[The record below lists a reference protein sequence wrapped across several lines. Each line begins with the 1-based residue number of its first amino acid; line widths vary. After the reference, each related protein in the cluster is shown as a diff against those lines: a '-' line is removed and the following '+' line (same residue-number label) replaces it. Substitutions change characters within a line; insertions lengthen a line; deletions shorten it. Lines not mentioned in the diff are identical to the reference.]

1 MDFLDVL
8 KKNNEEEIKKYLVQ
22 YGKCPKPRAPFY
34 FIDKEE
40 LDNVRNTV
48 DERTNET
55 DSRNYGKTEIA
66 EQR

>member
-8 KKNNEEEIKKYLVQ
+8 KENDEEEIKKYLIQ

-48 DERTNET
+48 NERSDDT
-55 DSRNYGKTEIA
+55 DSRNYCKTEITK
-66 EQR
+66 